1 MAVLAHPDDESLG
14 VGGTLAKDA
23 AEGVETFL
31 VTATRGQK
39 GRFRGHRDP
48 PEHPGAERMGE
59 IRECELR
66 AAAAVLGVGD
76 VTVLDYQ
83 DQALDRANTREA
95 IEADCFG
102 RSVAFSR
109 RVVVT
114 FGPDGAYG
122 HPDHI
127 AISQFT
133 TAAIVAAAGA
143 ADAPHQVAKLY
154 HIAWSA
160 ATWDLYQRAFASV
173 GCTVDGVE
181 RRAVP
186 WPEWA
191 ITTVV
196 DARPWWPTVWK
207 AVSCHDSQVA
217 SYQRL
222 KTLAD
227 ADHEVA
233 VGPSDASIAC
243 SARSTAAAIRR
254 RICSTGFGTRR
265 HESLEAATGSAV
277 S

>member
-1 MAVLAHPDDESLG
+1 MPSALRLMAILAHPDDESLG
-14 VGGTLAKDA
+14 VGGTLAKYA

-48 PEHPGAERMGE
+48 PEHPGAERLGE
-59 IRECELR
+59 IRERELR
-66 AAAAVLGVGD
+66 AAASVLGVGE
-76 VTVLDYQ
+76 VAVLDYQ
-83 DQALDRANTREA
+83 DQALDRTDTHEA
-95 IEADCFG
+95 IEAI
-102 RSVAFSR
+102 AAQIR
-109 RVVVT
+109 RVRPHVVVT

-133 TAAIVAAAGA
+133 TAAIVEAAGA
-143 ADAPHQVAKLY
+143 ADVPHQVAKLY

-186 WPEWA
+186 WPAWA

-222 KTLAD
+222 QTLAD
-227 ADHEVA
+227 ADHEVLWGHQCFYR
-233 VGPSDASIAC
+233 V
-243 SARSTAAAIRR
+243 
-254 RICSTGFGTRR
+254 F
-265 HESLEAATGSAV
+265 SAV
-277 S
+277 NSGRHQEADLFEGLRDPTARKP